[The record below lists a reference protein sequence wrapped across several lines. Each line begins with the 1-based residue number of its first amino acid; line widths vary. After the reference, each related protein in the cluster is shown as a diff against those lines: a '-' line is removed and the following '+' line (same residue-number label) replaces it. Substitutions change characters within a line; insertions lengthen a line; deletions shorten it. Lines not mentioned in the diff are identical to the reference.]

1 MSADWSAI
9 CSAAVNRPLQQ
20 QLAALYATSG
30 ITVTCPVNL
39 LHKLTCSCVLPAPQ
53 QIAAFCAAAV
63 GSGVMLVRWL
73 RAGEG
78 RAQVWR
84 LYGHFVSLMFC
95 GSCAG
100 AAAWSCNLRS
110 LSLNFVANNAIMTNS
125 TTIAPSQVQRMYGVS
140 NRMQSAFLVF
150 YSLEFLCLSVA
161 KLFVLDRLLSFA
173 APSESNVLQRRL
185 AVAER
190 VVVRVI
196 VAGSSAGV
204 CSNIVAAVYSSRVA
218 DYNDDAAAA
227 FDSSDIQ
234 QSLMYQA
241 LAMEKNKIAEEITSI
256 QQFCEVAV
264 LIIIVLAF
272 VAAGLLCAR
281 RIAYAI
287 GSLSHA
293 PTKVSQ
299 AVDAAGNDM
308 RQRIIGTVA
317 VVFATFV
324 LRAIFSSMNAI
335 SASLQNSGVNC
346 SGLCSAPCHNTYF
359 LIQAFLSYTP
369 EFQQL
374 VILISEPLSLAV
386 ALWAMTNQRARQ
398 LLSSGRR
405 GANLLE
411 SYSGFSI
418 RSTGG
423 AASLQP

>member
-1 MSADWSAI
+1 
-9 CSAAVNRPLQQ
+9 
-20 QLAALYATSG
+20 
-30 ITVTCPVNL
+30 
-39 LHKLTCSCVLPAPQ
+39 
-53 QIAAFCAAAV
+53 
-63 GSGVMLVRWL
+63 
-73 RAGEG
+73 
-78 RAQVWR
+78 
-84 LYGHFVSLMFC
+84 
-95 GSCAG
+95 
-100 AAAWSCNLRS
+100 
-110 LSLNFVANNAIMTNS
+110 
-125 TTIAPSQVQRMYGVS
+125 
-140 NRMQSAFLVF
+140 
-150 YSLEFLCLSVA
+150 
-161 KLFVLDRLLSFA
+161 
-173 APSESNVLQRRL
+173 
-185 AVAER
+185 
-190 VVVRVI
+190 
-196 VAGSSAGV
+196 
-204 CSNIVAAVYSSRVA
+204 
-218 DYNDDAAAA
+218 
-227 FDSSDIQ
+227 
-234 QSLMYQA
+234 
-241 LAMEKNKIAEEITSI
+241 MEKNKIAAEITSI

-324 LRAIFSSMNAI
+324 LRAIFSSINAI
-335 SASLQNSGVNC
+335 SAALENSGVNC
-346 SGLCSAPCHNTYF
+346 TVRTDLCSTSCHNTYF

-418 RSTGG
+418 PSTGG
-423 AASLQP
+423 AASPQP

>member
-1 MSADWSAI
+1 
-9 CSAAVNRPLQQ
+9 
-20 QLAALYATSG
+20 
-30 ITVTCPVNL
+30 
-39 LHKLTCSCVLPAPQ
+39 
-53 QIAAFCAAAV
+53 
-63 GSGVMLVRWL
+63 MLVRWL

-100 AAAWSCNLRS
+100 AAAWSCNLRG
-110 LSLNFVANNAIMTNS
+110 LSLNFVANNAAMTNS
-125 TTIAPSQVQRMYGVS
+125 TTIAPSQVQRMFGES

-185 AVAER
+185 AFAER

-196 VAGSSAGV
+196 VAGNSAGV

-234 QSLMYQA
+234 QSMMYQS
-241 LAMEKNKIAEEITSI
+241 LAMEKNNIGAQITSI

-335 SASLQNSGVNC
+335 SAALENSGVNC
-346 SGLCSAPCHNTYF
+346 TVSTDLCSTSCHNTYF